1 MLQKPYIPYDS
12 ERIKK
17 ILKCV
22 GKTIADIISIIGKK
36 VSSIDSIDEKS
47 SVSDV
52 DNLIEIF
59 ETYKEETRKK
69 QVRLKSQ
76 FMQRYLPLQKNL
88 RFFLTIGKH

>member
-1 MLQKPYIPYDS
+1 MLQKPYIPFDS

-17 ILKCV
+17 VLKFV